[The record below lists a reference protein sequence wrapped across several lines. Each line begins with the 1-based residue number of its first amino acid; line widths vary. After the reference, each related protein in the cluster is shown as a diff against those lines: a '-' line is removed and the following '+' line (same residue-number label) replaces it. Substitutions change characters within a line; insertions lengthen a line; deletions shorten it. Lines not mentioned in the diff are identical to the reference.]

1 MNNHFTEQEKDFV
14 TALLTLK
21 TEEECIAFLEDI
33 CTIKEIQDISQRLVV
48 ARMLN
53 EGEKYQN
60 IEKETGASTATI
72 SRVNKCLAYGSGGY
86 KTVLERMQAKKEEG

>member
-1 MNNHFTEQEKDFV
+1 MSYFTEQEKAFAK
-14 TALLTLK
+14 ALLTLK
-21 TEEECIAFLEDI
+21 TEEECIAFLEDV

-48 ARMLN
+48 AKMLN

-72 SRVNKCLAYGSGGY
+72 SRVNKCLVYGSSGY
-86 KTVLERMQAKKEEG
+86 KTVLERMGKES

>member
-1 MNNHFTEQEKDFV
+1 MSYFTEQEKAFAK
-14 TALLTLK
+14 ALLTLK
-21 TEEECIAFLEDI
+21 TEEECIAFLEDV

-48 ARMLN
+48 AKMLN

-72 SRVNKCLAYGSGGY
+72 SRVNKCLVYGSSGY
-86 KTVLERMQAKKEEG
+86 KTVLERMNKES